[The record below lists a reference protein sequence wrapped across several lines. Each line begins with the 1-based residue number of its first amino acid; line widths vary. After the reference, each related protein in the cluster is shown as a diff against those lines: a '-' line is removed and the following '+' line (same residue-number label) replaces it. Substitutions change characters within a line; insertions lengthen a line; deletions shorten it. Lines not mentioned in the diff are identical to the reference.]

1 MVAERYEAPK
11 EEPVSPEKEEFL
23 LILEEF
29 RKFVYRAENS
39 AEAWE
44 VFEDIV
50 SLRASF
56 LIDRVLTGLRMDFDR
71 AFDLLKNFNS
81 NLTDREKQER
91 EILVAA
97 IENLVDF
104 AVAEEFQMIGELP
117 EELDIED
124 MEEYEETCEKYNL
137 QYASVE
143 NEDVLY
149 SASMAYWWIGV
160 ASNSIVTYMTQGDE
174 RVRASHLS
182 LEGISFPKSEFPA
195 DLIPP
200 IDYACR
206 CYLLSDGRSS
216 ESFVTASIG
225 KKKIGEYKK
234 LVNPVFAE
242 SLATGGKIFSDA
254 HPYFKIPKEN
264 AFRLRE
270 IADKIKSQFI

>member
-11 EEPVSPEKEEFL
+11 EEPISREKEEFL

-50 SLRASF
+50 ALRASF
-56 LIDRVLTGLRMDFDR
+56 LIDRVLTGLRMDFDK

-81 NLTDREKQER
+81 SLTERERQER
-91 EILVAA
+91 DILVAA

-104 AVAEEFQMIGELP
+104 AVAEEFQMINELP

-124 MEEYEETCEKYNL
+124 MEEYEEICEKYNF

-149 SASMAYWWIGV
+149 SASMAYWWIGI
-160 ASNSIVTYMTQGDE
+160 ASQLDRYLYDTRGRKSPGFTF
-174 RVRASHLS
+174 
-182 LEGISFPKSEFPA
+182 GI
-195 DLIPP
+195 
-200 IDYACR
+200 
-206 CYLLSDGRSS
+206 GRH
-216 ESFVTASIG
+216 
-225 KKKIGEYKK
+225 
-234 LVNPVFAE
+234 
-242 SLATGGKIFSDA
+242 IFSEKRVSGRFDSPYRTMRADA
-254 HPYFKIPKEN
+254 ICFRMEQAVNRLLRLLLTEKRSEN
-264 AFRLRE
+264 
-270 IADKIKSQFI
+270 IKS

>member
-11 EEPVSPEKEEFL
+11 EEPISREKEEFL

-50 SLRASF
+50 ALRASF
-56 LIDRVLTGLRMDFDR
+56 LIDRVLTGLRMDFDK

-81 NLTDREKQER
+81 SLTDRERQER
-91 EILVAA
+91 DILVAA

-104 AVAEEFQMIGELP
+104 AVAEEFQMINELP

-124 MEEYEETCEKYNL
+124 MEEYEEICEKYNF

-174 RVRASHLS
+174 RVRASHLA
-182 LEGISFPKSEFPA
+182 LEGISFPKNEFPV
-195 DLIPP
+195 DLIFPA
-200 IDYACR
+200 ISCNWR
-206 CYLLSDGRSS
+206 IL
-216 ESFVTASIG
+216 FVGIL
-225 KKKIGEYKK
+225 K
-234 LVNPVFAE
+234 
-242 SLATGGKIFSDA
+242 
-254 HPYFKIPKEN
+254 
-264 AFRLRE
+264 
-270 IADKIKSQFI
+270 